1 MHDLAIDAAHWRRL
15 IGHWPTGVSVITS
28 VGPRGC
34 TANALTSLS
43 LDPLLVLV
51 CLDLGSNT
59 LAAVR
64 ESHRFCINVLAS
76 DQDEVA
82 RRFATKA
89 PAEEKFAEVGH
100 TDQDG
105 LPVLDGCLAWIAC
118 DARDELPGGDH
129 VIVTGAPVRAG
140 LREDAVPLMS
150 FRSEYR
156 GLS

>member
-1 MHDLAIDAAHWRRL
+1 MLDLAIDAAAWRRL
-15 IGHWPTGVSVITS
+15 IGNWPTGVSVITS

-34 TANALTSLS
+34 TANAVTSLS
-43 LDPLLVLV
+43 LDPLLVLA

-64 ESHRFCINVLAS
+64 ESRRFCINVLAS
-76 DQDEVA
+76 DQGDVA

-89 PAEEKFAEVGH
+89 SAAEKFAEVGYSELE
-100 TDQDG
+100 G

-118 DARDELPGGDH
+118 EARDELPGGDH
-129 VIVTGAPVRAG
+129 VIVTGSPVRAG
-140 LREDAVPLMS
+140 LREDAAPLVS

-156 GLS
+156 DLA